1 MADYVVSAEL
11 ELFISD
17 FKKNISAAQNSLQNF
32 EKQVKSAS
40 ESTKNV
46 FDGKSLSS
54 FSSKLGEAQKS
65 AKTLSEELGSTLKYT
80 ESAINSL
87 RPYSEFEKKLLDQK
101 IESVQKSNEL
111 NLQNLENSKASI
123 NEIYEAEKEGILK
136 LTNLKLE
143 QLEAEH
149 ANAVEKAKIN
159 HESEAE
165 INRIHEYYNN
175 ERVKIA
181 NEANRQIEESTNKS
195 SNKIKDGLK
204 NWGVNLDQFYSQGS
218 SIFNKF
224 GINVDK
230 FASHFGM
237 SGKLM
242 SAIVA
247 CVTALVKLGQEMDEM
262 TKQIALGTGAMGD
275 ALDDLNYTAQKALV
289 DGVGLSVEQT
299 GKVVADL
306 NTRFDMVGDTLEKT
320 TVDFGKFAKVAGV
333 DVNNAVNNV
342 ADVMA
347 RWNISTD
354 RMKDLMS
361 QLTKASQISGASVS
375 ELMSAVNTGQEY
387 FRQFGMNLTQ
397 STALLA
403 SFRKNGIQTET
414 VLTGMR
420 TALSKFSSEGR
431 NAKEAWEEVS
441 STIKNAGSDTEALQ
455 IAVSTFGTR
464 AGPEMVKAIREGDK
478 SLADFTEQLRSAGKT
493 LDETYDTVRTSKDAM
508 ADFKNALKGTFGG
521 LGQAFSAL
529 WKGILDGIT
538 EFVRFI
544 EPIVHPIA
552 EAFRFVFTK
561 IGELISWFVRELR
574 RFVQQ
579 HSNTWQTVISVLNT
593 VKDAFKK
600 IFSGIVGIVKD
611 AFGLI
616 FSILG
621 GRWEEAWIHAQLIVL
636 RIGKAIQDA
645 MSGIANV
652 FQKLFEKI
660 SGWYTGLIGDMLK
673 NALNSPLKGVV
684 MNFFHLTDEMIEK
697 AGGIEEFVQLGVKG
711 ATFVAKEVDLAK
723 EAMTKDGQSMEDLIA
738 GLEKRLE
745 DMKGD
750 YDDLSDLGDIGNYAG
765 WGGTLPGTVADDGG
779 DEASKRSTAWQQK
792 RLQQQLDAIEKEKNE
807 KLNALAEEGMAQADL
822 DKVNEVFAKR
832 QIEVFK
838 QLQELKKDADL
849 KSVESYS
856 NAEEEK
862 LKLNEYY
869 ADEEQKYILEV
880 STNTVKEKIKIEE
893 KSTQWREKVLQ
904 QEIDSI
910 EEKRKLEVQSMKDSG
925 KRTKEIRDMQKQSID
940 EQIAKYRELMEIKK
954 QNDLE
959 TAKGA
964 EEKADV
970 EKYYASE
977 SADYIKKLWET
988 MLEETSGQTE
998 KWYKTVGNVFMKVG
1012 NAIKTALTKT
1022 VNVVKNIFSNF
1033 MKIVKINPD
1042 DVLNMFLEGADAI
1055 LTFFTDVLPQLP
1067 EMMEGV
1073 LNIITVLIDTL
1084 TQPEMLDKITKGVE
1098 DLIVKTVDYLVKNIN
1113 KILTGLGK
1121 LIGALIKGIG
1131 KAISE
1136 IDWIELFGEILKG
1149 VWNAITEILNGVW
1162 EAVKNIGKAISD
1174 WWTDGKD
1181 FTAGQGYGKH
1191 STGSSAGDLAIDLL
1205 VPFGFLR
1212 HFFAAGTNNA
1222 PSGLALV
1229 GEEGPELI
1237 DFRGGER
1244 VYNANATRDIM
1255 SSNGGASVNN
1265 WNVTFN
1271 NLNDTSAY
1279 TMMRQMKNW
1288 QKEMAI
1294 SGVF

>member
-1 MADYVVSAEL
+1 MNAEVFNLNAKITADASNFQKSIKEAE
-11 ELFISD
+11 
-17 FKKNISAAQNSLQNF
+17 N
-32 EKQVKSAS
+32 
-40 ESTKNV
+40 STKN
-46 FDGKSLSS
+46 LSS
-54 FSSKLGEAQKS
+54 
-65 AKTLSEELGSTLKYT
+65 T
-80 ESAINSL
+80 INSL
-87 RPYSEFEKKLLDQK
+87 T
-101 IESVQKSNEL
+101 
-111 NLQNLENSKASI
+111 SK
-123 NEIYEAEKEGILK
+123 
-136 LTNLKLE
+136 
-143 QLEAEH
+143 
-149 ANAVEKAKIN
+149 V
-159 HESEAE
+159 
-165 INRIHEYYNN
+165 
-175 ERVKIA
+175 
-181 NEANRQIEESTNKS
+181 ST
-195 SNKIKDGLK
+195 DTK
-204 NWGVNLDQFYSQGS
+204 NWGLDLDKFYDTGS
-218 SIFNKF
+218 GIFKKF
-224 GINVDK
+224 GIDVDK
-230 FASHFGM
+230 FASKFGM

-247 CVTALVKLGQEMDEM
+247 CVTALIKLGQEMDEM

-375 ELMSAVNTGQEY
+375 ELMSAVNSGQEY
-387 FRQFGMNLTQ
+387 FKQFGMNLTQ

-414 VLTGMR
+414 VLMGMR
-420 TALSKFSSEGR
+420 TALSKFTSQGLD
-431 NAKEAWEEVS
+431 AKEAWEKVS
-441 STIKNAGSDTEALQ
+441 HTIKNAGSDTEALQ
-455 IAVSTFGTR
+455 IAVSTFGSK
-464 AGPEMVKAIREGDK
+464 AGPEMVKAIRDGDK

-508 ADFKNALKGTFGG
+508 TDFKNALKGTFGG
-521 LGQAFSAL
+521 LGQAFSNL

-579 HSNTWQTVISVLNT
+579 HSNTWNTVISVLNT

-652 FQKLFEKI
+652 FQKLFEKV
-660 SGWYTGLIGDMLK
+660 SEWYTGMIGGMVK
-673 NALNSPLKGVV
+673 NALNSPLKGVL
-684 MNFFHLTDEMIEK
+684 MDFMHITDEMIEQ
-697 AGGIEEFVQLGVKG
+697 AGGVEKSIDLAVKSVVFVPK
-711 ATFVAKEVDLAK
+711 KVDLAK
-723 EAMTKDGQSMEDLIA
+723 EAMTKDGKSMEDLIA

-745 DMKGD
+745 DLKGD
-750 YDDLSDLGDIGNYAG
+750 YDDLSDLGTIGNYAG
-765 WGGTLPGTVADDGG
+765 WGGTLPGTAGDDGG

-792 RLQQQLDAIEKEKNE
+792 RLQQQLDAIEKEKKE

-822 DKVNEVFAKR
+822 DKINEVFANR
-832 QIEVFK
+832 QIEIFK

-904 QEIDSI
+904 QEIDAI

-925 KRTKEIRDMQKQSID
+925 KKTKEIRDMQRQSID
-940 EQIAKYRELMEIKK
+940 EQIAKYTELMEIKK

-959 TAKGA
+959 SAKGA
-964 EEKADV
+964 EEKANV
-970 EKYYASE
+970 EKYYATE
-977 SADYIKKLWET
+977 SASYISALWGT

-998 KWYKTVGNVFMKVG
+998 KWYKTVGNIFMKVG
-1012 NAIKTALTKT
+1012 TAIKNGLTKT

-1073 LNIITVLIDTL
+1073 LNIITVLVDTL
-1084 TQPEMLDKITKGVE
+1084 SQPEMLDKITKGVE

-1121 LIGALIKGIG
+1121 LIGALVKGLG

-1136 IDWIELFGEILKG
+1136 INWIELFGEIVKG
-1149 VWNAITEILNGVW
+1149 LWNALTEILAEVW
-1162 EAVKNIGKAISD
+1162 EAIKNIGKAISE
-1174 WWTDGKD
+1174 W
-1181 FTAGQGYGKH
+1181 FTKTFSRENQ
-1191 STGSSAGDLAIDLL
+1191 STQSHIAKGVL
-1205 VPFGFLR
+1205 GFLTGGISL
-1212 HFFAAGTNNA
+1212 FFTGFATGTNNA
-1222 PSGLALV
+1222 PKGLALV

-1237 DFRGGER
+1237 DFHGGER

-1255 SSNGGASVNN
+1255 NSSGGASVNN

-1288 QKEMAI
+1288 QREMAI